1 MRVWF
6 IVSLFF
12 SMLVAI
18 FAVLNSNVVLIKLY
32 WVDYELSQSLVI
44 LLSAFLG
51 ALTATFLGFF
61 SKIKSALKIRE
72 LNIAVKILEEKISE
86 LNNQTPLLKNSDS
99 NILLKD
105 SDSDTATE
113 TETEQK

>member
-1 MRVWF
+1 
-6 IVSLFF
+6 
-12 SMLVAI
+12 MLVAI

-32 WVDYELSQSLVI
+32 WIDYELSQSLVI

-51 ALTATFLGFF
+51 ALTATFIGFF

-72 LNIAVKILEEKISE
+72 LNFAVKILEEKIIE
-86 LNNQTPLLKNSDS
+86 LNNQSPLIKNSDS

-105 SDSDTATE
+105 TE
-113 TETEQK
+113 TVTDTDTEQK